1 MQGNKTH
8 WPQYKAIFRMKEGE
22 INGDWASAV
31 AVIFLKKKIWSKYG
45 SMLMSVK
52 MGAEYMGI
60 IVPSIDILNNIIIKI
75 KNNNN

>member
-31 AVIFLKKKIWSKYG
+31 AVIFLKKKI
-45 SMLMSVK
+45 
-52 MGAEYMGI
+52 
-60 IVPSIDILNNIIIKI
+60 
-75 KNNNN
+75 